1 MREARAYERRGRR
14 SLGVGE
20 QAESKKA
27 NNGGR
32 QGVEEQM

>member
-1 MREARAYERRGRR
+1 MREARAYEREGRR
-14 SLGVGE
+14 RLGVGE
-20 QAESKKA
+20 QAERKA